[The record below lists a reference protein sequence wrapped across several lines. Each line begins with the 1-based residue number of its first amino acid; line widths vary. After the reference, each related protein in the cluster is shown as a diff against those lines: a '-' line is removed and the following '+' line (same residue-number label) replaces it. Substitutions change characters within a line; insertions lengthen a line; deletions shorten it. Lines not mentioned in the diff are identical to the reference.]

1 MIVTAMYA
9 RTAGITKAAG
19 AQKRMKAVKS
29 ARDLN
34 CQDAEVMQIM
44 TRRYRMKIEGQ
55 IKMAQDEA
63 EYNNEKMMMAKR
75 DMRETN
81 DDEHIVFLH
90 NVESFYRQRRDAFRD
105 VVSTLEGVRRL
116 RDMLDSAQS
125 DGCTNIMFDIDRI
138 REVMGWDMIQKNDTT
153 D

>member
-1 MIVTAMYA
+1 
-9 RTAGITKAAG
+9 
-19 AQKRMKAVKS
+19 
-29 ARDLN
+29 
-34 CQDAEVMQIM
+34 
-44 TRRYRMKIEGQ
+44 MKIEGQ

-63 EYNNEKMMMAKR
+63 EYNNEKLMMAKSG
-75 DMRETN
+75 MRETN

-90 NVESFYRQRRDAFRD
+90 NVESFYRQRRDAFREIA
-105 VVSTLEGVRRL
+105 STLEGVRRL

-138 REVMGWDMIQKNDTT
+138 REVMGWDLIQKKDTT